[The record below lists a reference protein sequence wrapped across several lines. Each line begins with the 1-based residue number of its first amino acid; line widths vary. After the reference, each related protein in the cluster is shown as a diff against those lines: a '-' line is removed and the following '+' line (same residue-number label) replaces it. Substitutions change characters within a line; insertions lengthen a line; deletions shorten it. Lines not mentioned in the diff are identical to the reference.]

1 MAAVN
6 NRYARAFAE
15 VVLEQKLDTG
25 KILAELGSLVELVNS
40 SPQLR
45 AVWENPAVPAEQKR
59 NLLDAIVQRA
69 GVSRQVRNF
78 LAVLIDRGRIVALA
92 QIARQFE
99 TELNERLGFV
109 EAEIASARELGEQE
123 KHALEAQIAQVTGR
137 RVRARYV
144 RDAALLGGAVIQVGS
159 TIYDG
164 SVKGQLQRLKQQ
176 LSAG

>member
-123 KHALEAQIAQVTGR
+123 KRALEAQIAQVTGR

>member
-25 KILAELGSLVELVNS
+25 KVLAELGSLVELVNS

-59 NLLDAIVQRA
+59 NLLDAIAQRA

-123 KHALEAQIAQVTGR
+123 KRALEAQIAQVTGR

-164 SVKGQLQRLKQQ
+164 SVKGQLERLKQQ

>member
-6 NRYARAFAE
+6 SRYARAFAE

-25 KILAELGSLVELVNS
+25 KVLAELGSLVELVNS
-40 SPQLR
+40 SPQLL

-59 NLLDAIVQRA
+59 NLLDAIAQRA

-78 LAVLIDRGRIVALA
+78 LAVLIDRGRIVALPL
-92 QIARQFE
+92 IARQFE

-123 KHALEAQIAQVTGR
+123 KRALEAQIAQVTGR

-164 SVKGQLQRLKQQ
+164 SVKGQLQRLKEQ

>member
-25 KILAELGSLVELVNS
+25 KILAELGSLVELVES

-45 AVWENPAVPAEQKR
+45 SVWENPAVPAEQKR

-78 LAVLIDRGRIVALA
+78 LAVLIDRGRIVALQ

-99 TELNERLGFV
+99 SELNERLGFV

-123 KHALEAQIAQVTGR
+123 KRALEAQIAQVTGR

-164 SVKGQLQRLKQQ
+164 SVKGQLQRLKEE
-176 LSAG
+176 LST